1 MKSDTGTPDE
11 GWPTERAHL
20 KDPNDTTHTIFRY
33 PAPPD
38 LRDLVRRY
46 WIPVW
51 QVQHGRD
58 APQHVLR
65 YPVCL
70 VVVADDYARFYG
82 VASGLSTKVLTGEGW
97 AVGVMLTPATGAL
110 LTGGALAAFTDRM
123 VDVEDVL
130 GDAGADAAERIRE
143 AMLPDPRS
151 PEAHR
156 TAMGIYDDI
165 FRSYL
170 PVDDEGRLVNRVVA
184 FVEDNPDV
192 LRVEQVRVDD
202 EDLSIVLVQPTAT
215 NTPYPQHAR
224 NYLDHEPKLPDPLID
239 PHRVAEAILDA
250 AQKGGRDAKVGAMSH
265 MNTTISKLLPSLAE
279 RLAAK
284 QVDRQ
289 EHERPP
295 LDPDGTLYKAGES
308 GRVYGVDKDGRILD
322 R

>member
-156 TAMGIYDDI
+156 TAMGVYDGI

-192 LRVEQVRVDD
+192 LRVEQVRN
-202 EDLSIVLVQPTAT
+202 EFGLSERALQRLVHRRIGLTPKWLIQRRRLQEAAGRLRENPASLSEVAAVLGYADQPHFVRDFK
-215 NTPYPQHAR
+215 NVVGMTP
-224 NYLDHEPKLPDPLID
+224 
-239 PHRVAEAILDA
+239 
-250 AQKGGRDAKVGAMSH
+250 GAF
-265 MNTTISKLLPSLAE
+265 AE
-279 RLAAK
+279 RYSREGPRA
-284 QVDRQ
+284 
-289 EHERPP
+289 E
-295 LDPDGTLYKAGES
+295 
-308 GRVYGVDKDGRILD
+308 
-322 R
+322 